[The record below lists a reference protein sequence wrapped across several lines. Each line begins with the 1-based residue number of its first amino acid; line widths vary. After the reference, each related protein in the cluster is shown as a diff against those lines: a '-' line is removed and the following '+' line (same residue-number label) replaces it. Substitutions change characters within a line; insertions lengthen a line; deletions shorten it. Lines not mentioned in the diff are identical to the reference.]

1 MLNIAI
7 VLGLISC
14 AAWLNNAVIVS
25 SWLPDLLSHI
35 QVEKKVPSSYMKVK
49 ILVLNWFMYVSL
61 SYNQIVLLVGLD

>member
-1 MLNIAI
+1 MLNIAT

-35 QVEKKVPSSYMKVK
+35 QVEKKVPSSSMKVK
-49 ILVLNWFMYVSL
+49 ILVLNWVMYVSL
-61 SYNQIVLLVGLD
+61 SYNQIVLLVGLN